1 MERPDTLRYHPALA
15 ALHWLLAALIG
26 IALAIGFF
34 VLAPMANDAP
44 EKLAVLRWHMVAGIA
59 ILVLMLIRFAVRWA
73 TRRPAPASTGSPL
86 LDRLAP
92 AMHYALYAVVILMAA
107 SGIGI
112 AVQAG
117 LPDIVFRGSGAPLP
131 ETFAAFR
138 PRAAH
143 GVLAWLLVALVALHV
158 AAAAFHQLVRR
169 DRLLSRMRLA
179 RP

>member
-1 MERPDTLRYHPALA
+1 MQPDRYHPALA
-15 ALHWLLAALIG
+15 ALHWLLALLIG
-26 IALAIGFF
+26 LSLVMGF
-34 VLAPMANDAP
+34 
-44 EKLAVLRWHMVAGIA
+44 AVLSNLPNSSPDKLLALRAHMIGGIA
-59 ILVLMLIRFAVRWA
+59 ILVLMVIRFAVRLA
-73 TRRPAPASTGSPL
+73 TRRPPPASTGSPL
-86 LDRLAP
+86 VDRLAP
-92 AMHYALYAVVILMAA
+92 AMHYALYAVAILMAV

-131 ETFAAFR
+131 ETFTGLR

-179 RP
+179 RS